1 MRAKGLHDIVAS
13 QNVRA
18 RPQANTRARR
28 ATELAR
34 LEREEERLTREL
46 ELWSGQRE
54 RTLQKLAQIE
64 QRQRQLRQSLFGEG
78 LGALAGHHRLGSDQ
92 EKGAEED
99 EWEAQS
105 GSEKDEGKRWQTVP
119 LEY

>member
-1 MRAKGLHDIVAS
+1 MRVKGLHDVATS
-13 QNVRA
+13 QNVHA
-18 RPQANTRARR
+18 RPKADTRVRW

-46 ELWSGQRE
+46 EIWSGQRE

-78 LGALAGHHRLGSDQ
+78 LGVLAGHHRPGSVQ
-92 EKGAEED
+92 EKGAKED
-99 EWEAQS
+99 EGEARS
-105 GSEKDEGKRWQTVP
+105 GSEKDEGERWQTVP